1 MSLRVVTG
9 AAGTGKTT
17 RLLSLVD
24 AWFAEHA
31 LDDGQAVLALTFM
44 HGSRIRLSDRLQRSA
59 ARGRF
64 DCGTFD
70 SFAREVCTR
79 WRTRLRSL
87 GVTIPSHEDPAV
99 YETTCDAA
107 AKLLEDP
114 LVVQWVAAAHPLIVV
129 DEFQDCYGSRPQLVE
144 RLATVAD
151 VLLAADA
158 FQDLKDVGG
167 NPAMAMLAAAGAQT
181 EELPQVHRT
190 KVAGLLAGAV
200 ALRSGQPLVAGPGLR
215 IESVPTEHVGASKVC
230 LFIAGLK
237 GAPAAVISAGRP
249 TAGNFSTKVLDAAAA
264 TVGYGPKNLGPYRVA
279 WESSPDVHRQGLVD
293 ALALD
298 AAPRTTEAIRAALPV
313 GNPLARFLGEWLD
326 REGKLWGR
334 TEFTAAEILAHV
346 ARAEAAHRARPR
358 HRSALRA
365 LTIHQAKNREFDR
378 VVVLWGYQMPTEPE
392 MRRRWLYNAVTRAR
406 IAATV
411 IVLGAKRLEEPPFG

>member
-1 MSLRVVTG
+1 
-9 AAGTGKTT
+9 
-17 RLLSLVD
+17 
-24 AWFAEHA
+24 
-31 LDDGQAVLALTFM
+31 
-44 HGSRIRLSDRLQRSA
+44 
-59 ARGRF
+59 
-64 DCGTFD
+64 
-70 SFAREVCTR
+70 
-79 WRTRLRSL
+79 
-87 GVTIPSHEDPAV
+87 
-99 YETTCDAA
+99 
-107 AKLLEDP
+107 
-114 LVVQWVAAAHPLIVV
+114 
-129 DEFQDCYGSRPQLVE
+129 
-144 RLATVAD
+144 
-151 VLLAADA
+151 
-158 FQDLKDVGG
+158 
-167 NPAMAMLAAAGAQT
+167 
-181 EELPQVHRT
+181 
-190 KVAGLLAGAV
+190 
-200 ALRSGQPLVAGPGLR
+200 
-215 IESVPTEHVGASKVC
+215 
-230 LFIAGLK
+230 
-237 GAPAAVISAGRP
+237 VISAGRP

-264 TVGYGPKNLGPYRVA
+264 TVGYGPKKNLGPYRVA